1 MCSHICLH
9 HQLWATQGKHFQ
21 THFLSSASSIEPATW
36 GVINT
41 HWIKRKAI
49 NNVLMPQFKFSW
61 GSNHIFQEVL
71 EIHIFNANTYRVPS
85 FCPWSMPSLFSSQGL
100 CITVLLLRM
109 LFPWMFT
116 WLPPS
121 PYRDLNLNATSREKA
136 SLTTPPT
143 CPVIVSCFLFLIV
156 STSVWFYDQLKS
168 TYLRLKNKHISAV
181 SAVASPEPRTMP
193 QITCWL
199 PSLICMGAR
208 DFRKWII
215 GPKRFIEKFIWSK
228 MDLLEDRNVK

>member
-1 MCSHICLH
+1 MCSRICLH

-21 THFLSSASSIEPATW
+21 THLLSSVSSIEPATR
-36 GVINT
+36 GVIST

-49 NNVLMPQFKFSW
+49 NNVLMPQFRFSW
-61 GSNHIFQEVL
+61 GSNHIFQEIL
-71 EIHIFNANTYRVPS
+71 DIHIFNANTYRVPS
-85 FCPWSMPSLFSSQGL
+85 FCPWNLPSLFSSQGL
-100 CITVLLLRM
+100 CVTVVLLRM

-121 PYRDLNLNATSREKA
+121 PYRDLNLNAT
-136 SLTTPPT
+136 PPI
-143 CPVIVSCFLFLIV
+143 CPVIVSCFLFLV
-156 STSVWFYDQLKS
+156 VFTSVWS
-168 TYLRLKNKHISAV
+168 TKINLFMCLKNKHISAIY
-181 SAVASPEPRTMP
+181 AVASPEPRTMP

-215 GPKRFIEKFIWSK
+215 GPNRFIEKFIWSK